1 MNLSNMANQIY
12 QHIRSK
18 ARFNPEYQV
27 IVLPT
32 INQVKYALN
41 LKYDEVEECFVEL
54 EDNGLIQ
61 QYSEKQYVPG
71 LQFCMTDDLRKKI
84 ALNSR
89 S

>member
-1 MNLSNMANQIY
+1 MNNTTNQIY
-12 QHIRSK
+12 QHLRSK

-32 INQVKYALN
+32 INQVRYVLN
-41 LKYDEVEECFVEL
+41 LKYDEVEECFYEL

-61 QYSEKQYVPG
+61 QYSEKQYVLG
-71 LQFCMTDDLRKKI
+71 LQFCMTDKLKHQIK
-84 ALNSR
+84 LNSINA